1 MHEFQWC
8 LTHKEDLLGR
18 QELSIRE
25 SAAGEMP
32 DQKSCVL
39 FLQTITVKPVMLG
52 LYNGLS
58 TADP

>member
-18 QELSIRE
+18 QELSVRE

-52 LYNGLS
+52 L
-58 TADP
+58 